1 MRQGSFLHRTAA
13 VLSCLLLCLLCNY
26 TPLHAQQAPPIT
38 YQRYDTAITLQPD
51 GSFLV
56 QEIQQIR
63 FDGAFHTAYA
73 EIPRTLTSSV
83 DDVLI
88 SEGEKPY
95 TRNGV
100 GPGSFTAET
109 GTDSIIV
116 NWEYTMTQPS
126 DVRTF
131 TLAYKVKGGLWVYP
145 QGDILEWRAVP
156 ADRSGILVEN
166 STVTVTLPAT
176 VAADQLRYTAYGPD
190 LQTQVNETK
199 PLTTTQ
205 SQVVFTAKQPLP
217 NGVNFQVQV
226 GFPGNLVTA
235 EQQPWQAQEDAAQ
248 LVYRFTAIDTDL
260 TINAD
265 GTLTIDEA
273 QQVAVEAGALTQG
286 NRQMATRFLD
296 AIDQV
301 TLHEGDQAFTE
312 ATTDC
317 DYCFH
322 TATVKRK
329 PTWVQYDAR
338 QRQIKINESQ
348 AGQIGINWQLPA
360 LVRGEKTTL
369 HLRYRVQGA
378 LQILPDKQQLNWTAV
393 FSGRQRPVETATVHL
408 HLPPDVKSEN
418 VQLMGGNIQWQND
431 GSALIQ
437 APGPIPETR
446 TWVIQITLPAQ
457 ATGATPS
464 LWQQDLERAAAAAR
478 QDEINQARLQLGF
491 GAGALVL
498 VLAGLAGLYLLWY
511 SRGRDKP
518 LPAVADYLTEPP
530 SALPPAIVA
539 YLLDE
544 QPTAKGAL
552 ASLFHLATLGLIWIR
567 LSGTIRVKRAR
578 ETELQAGEVI
588 QTPSGESV
596 PIPRHLA
603 TLFNWLRRALP
614 TLQEESFY
622 SIGDTFQAILPRVY
636 LDMGQ
641 EATQFFDELPDVAR
655 RRWLV
660 TGQWAVLLGMGA
672 AIVLTLWWRWYI
684 GWIAIAPGIAL
695 TLIGFALI
703 LVSRWMP
710 RRTALGVEEA
720 QRWRAFRHYLQNLK
734 TYGNQAD
741 AQKIL
746 DRYFAYAV
754 ALNVESVVLEQ
765 AEALGGQLP
774 AWSYTTDWTPQPHRP
789 AHAEPSSSSN
799 KPNIERPSSTSPTP
813 PTIPTTPEP
822 NEPTRPWL
830 GERSSLS
837 GMSRQ
842 LGEALASTSHDLG
855 NLLSTAMEGN
865 GSETPFGALWTGTK
879 AVGEAG
885 KTVGSTTLDILG
897 DILES
902 AASGD
907 GGGGYSS
914 SSHSSSSSWSSSWGS
929 SSSHSSGSSSSSSSS
944 GRDSSD
950 RRSGGG
956 GSRGFG

>member
-1 MRQGSFLHRTAA
+1 MRPGSLAYRTAA
-13 VLSCLLLCLLCNY
+13 IFPCLLLCLLFNRA
-26 TPLHAQQAPPIT
+26 PLYAQQAPPIT

-63 FDGAFHTAYA
+63 FDGNFHTAYA
-73 EIPRTLTSSV
+73 EIPRTLTSSIE
-83 DDVLI
+83 DVQI
-88 SEGEKPY
+88 SEGEKTY
-95 TRNGV
+95 ARNSV
-100 GPGSFTAET
+100 GPGSFTADA

-166 STVTVTLPAT
+166 STVTVTLPAA
-176 VAADQLRYTAYGPD
+176 VGADQLRYTAYGPD
-190 LQTQVNETK
+190 FQTQVNETQ

-205 SQVVFTAKQPLP
+205 SQVVFTAKQPVP

-226 GFPGNLVTA
+226 GFPGNLVAA
-235 EQQPWQAQEDAAQ
+235 EQQPWQAHEDAAQ
-248 LVYRFTAIDTDL
+248 LVYRFMAINTDL

-265 GTLTIDEA
+265 GTLTVDEA

-286 NRQMATRFLD
+286 NRQIATRFLD
-296 AIDQV
+296 ALDGV
-301 TLHEGDQAFTE
+301 TLHEGDQPFTE
-312 ATTDC
+312 TTTAC
-317 DYCFH
+317 DYCFQI
-322 TATVKRK
+322 TTEKRK
-329 PTWVQYDAR
+329 PDWVQYDQR
-338 QRQIKINESQ
+338 QRRIRTKEYN
-348 AGQIGINWQLPA
+348 AGQVGINWQLPA

-378 LQILPDKQQLNWTAV
+378 LQVLPDNQQLNWTAV
-393 FSGRQRPVETATVHL
+393 FSGRQRPVETATVRL
-408 HLPPDVKSEN
+408 HLPPGVKAEN
-418 VQLMGGNIQWQND
+418 VMVTGGNVQWQND

-446 TWVIQITLPAQ
+446 TWVVQVTLPAQ
-457 ATGATPS
+457 ATQATPS
-464 LWQQDLERAAAAAR
+464 GWQQDLERAAAAAR
-478 QDEINQARLQLGF
+478 QDEIDQARLQLGF
-491 GAGALVL
+491 GVGALVL
-498 VLAGLAGLYLLWY
+498 VLAGLVGLYLLWY

-578 ETELQAGEVI
+578 EAELQAGESI
-588 QTPSGESV
+588 QTPTGETV
-596 PIPRHLA
+596 QIPRHLA

-614 TLQEESFY
+614 TFQEESFY
-622 SIGDTFQAILPRVY
+622 GIGDAFQAILPRVY

-641 EATQFFDELPDVAR
+641 EATQFFDELPDAAR

-660 TGQWAVLLGMGA
+660 TGQWLVLLGIGA
-672 AIVLTLWWRWYI
+672 AIILTLWWRWYI
-684 GWIAIAPGIAL
+684 GWIAIAPGLAL

-710 RRTALGVEEA
+710 RRTTAGVEEA
-720 QRWRAFRHYLQNLK
+720 QRWRAFRQYLQNLK

-754 ALNVESVVLEQ
+754 ALDVENVVLEQ
-765 AEALGGQLP
+765 AEALGSHLP
-774 AWSYTTDWTPQPHRP
+774 TWSYTTDWTPQSRP
-789 AHAEPSSSSN
+789 SAHPESSQSSST
-799 KPNIERPSSTSPTP
+799 PAGERPSATSSAQSTMPSAPAQG
-813 PTIPTTPEP
+813 EP
-822 NEPTRPWL
+822 IGPWF
-830 GERSSLS
+830 GERPSLS

-855 NLLSTAMEGN
+855 SLLSTAMEGS

-885 KTVGSTTLDILG
+885 KTVGSTTLDLLG
-897 DILES
+897 EILES

-914 SSHSSSSSWSSSWGS
+914 SSHSSSSSYSSSWGS
-929 SSSHSSGSSSSSSSS
+929 SSSSSSSS